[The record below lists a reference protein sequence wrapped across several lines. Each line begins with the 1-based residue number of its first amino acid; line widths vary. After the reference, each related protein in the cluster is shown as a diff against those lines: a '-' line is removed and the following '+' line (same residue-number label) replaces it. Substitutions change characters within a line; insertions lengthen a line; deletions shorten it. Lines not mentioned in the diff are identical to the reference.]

1 MFFKKQQKETTPAAS
16 LVKISSY
23 VTRDS
28 IFKGDI
34 STNDCVEISGEFI
47 GNIDCKKD
55 LIINEFGSILGTVK
69 ANKVF
74 NKGKIK
80 GKVSCEVFEGDKKSL
95 TTDNIEA
102 RDVTV
107 SGIFEGVIRCETLNV
122 KDGGH
127 VKNSTNNPNVV
138 QAKNIDVAGKIDGDI
153 ACEILS
159 TSMEANIKGKLFV
172 NQLLNN
178 GGTIDGFIGKF
189 QKILEEKVE
198 ETKET
203 PVKKRRTTT
212 KTSRVKKP
220 VKEKVK
226 IEEKELLT
234 TN

>member
-1 MFFKKQQKETTPAAS
+1 MFFKKQQKETSPAAS
-16 LVKISSY
+16 LAKISSFL
-23 VTRDS
+23 TRDS
-28 IFKGDI
+28 MFKGDI
-34 STNDCVEISGEFI
+34 VTNDSIEISGEFI

-55 LIINEFGSILGTVK
+55 LIINEFGSVLGNVK
-69 ANKVF
+69 ANKIV
-74 NKGKIK
+74 NEGKIK
-80 GKVSCEVFEGDKKSL
+80 GKVFCEVFEGTKKSL

-107 SGIFEGVIRCETLNV
+107 SGVFEGVIRCTTLDV

-127 VKNSTNNPNVV
+127 VKNSKNNPNVV

-159 TSMEANIKGKLFV
+159 TSMQANIKGKLFV

-189 QKILEEKVE
+189 QEIIKEEVK
-198 ETKET
+198 ETKDTT
-203 PVKKRRTTT
+203 PKRRRATT
-212 KTSRVKKP
+212 KTSRTKKP